1 LSPRSLARAARFL
14 LSGLPVLLA
23 ACATQPKPAPLPSA
37 DEAPVP
43 VPALRVAPPET
54 PAPSGVLYRLGLKS
68 DLTEVSIG
76 SAGTLWIV
84 TSDGRA
90 ELLQGPVVF
99 RPAGSFAG
107 GEAFQVQAGA
117 FSQEDPARK
126 AAERLAAS
134 YGVPGEVAFAPD
146 RGLYRVLLGSFAAR
160 GEADALVERLKLQ
173 GQDAFVVPGAPRAP
187 APAAEPVAPGAP
199 AVTPAAITVPT
210 ITVAGAGGAP
220 LTLNSPVDLYA
231 PAPEV
236 RVAVEGVPYRGS
248 LRVLVNPRGTLNLV
262 NRVDLE
268 DYLYGVVPAEMGPKR
283 FDAIE
288 ALKAQAVAAR
298 TYAMAHRGQ
307 FEAEGY
313 DICPGPKCQAYGGA
327 SVEDPLSTAAVDGT
341 RGLVLSHGGQFADAL
356 YVSTCG
362 GVTENVE
369 NVFSGGPVPYLVS
382 VECGELP
389 SEEIAGAPVPKDG
402 GGARTPLEWRGY
414 VLRRLAAKKPTVRAA
429 SLQAAQKLAGVNKRE
444 APPSRLTPAAVY
456 PSLVSAFELSEA
468 RALQLTP
475 RDEAYFEEPPSA
487 ARGLA
492 GPPRAAYEFLLR
504 FRFAGDSLPPADR
517 ELTEEEYGGLAFSI
531 ALRTLG
537 VTEGSGRFLSREG
550 SNLWVKSAEGRIGLP
565 VDPEVPFAR
574 RIGDTF
580 HPAPRLRLRAGDR
593 VRWFKEGGRLLAFW
607 VELDPDGP
615 TYERESAWTEW
626 VRRVS
631 ARELARRMNGR
642 VAGNEVR
649 EVAVTQRS
657 PTGRAIEMKVQ
668 TDLAEATFRRFD
680 VRQAVEMPEMLFSV
694 TRVDGSGEQKDF
706 VFLGRGWGHGVGMCQ
721 NGAFGMA
728 LAGRTYDEILRH
740 YYTGIEIV
748 TASTVSA
755 APAPSTR

>member
-1 LSPRSLARAARFL
+1 MRRRSRKRTARLFLA
-14 LSGLPVLLA
+14 GLLA
-23 ACATQPKPAPLPSA
+23 ITACTTPRPAPAPLPSA
-37 DEAPVP
+37 AEAPVP
-43 VPALRVAPPET
+43 VPAMRVALPET
-54 PAPSGVLYRLGLKS
+54 PARSGVLYRLGLKS
-68 DLTEVSIG
+68 DLTDLSIG
-76 SAGTLWIV
+76 TAGTLWIV
-84 TSDGRA
+84 TSGDRA

-99 RPAGSFAG
+99 RPASPAG
-107 GEAFQVQAGA
+107 GASETAFQVQAGA

-126 AAERLAAS
+126 AADRLAS
-134 YGVPGEVAFAPD
+134 EMGVVSQVAFAPD
-146 RGLYRVLLGSFAAR
+146 RGLYRVLLGNFSTRA
-160 GEADALVERLKLQ
+160 EADAFLEKLKGR
-173 GQDAFVVPGAPRAP
+173 GQDGFVVAGAARPP
-187 APAAEPVAPGAP
+187 EPAAGAAPSAAGA
-199 AVTPAAITVPT
+199 T
-210 ITVAGAGGAP
+210 ITVTGTGGAP
-220 LTLNSPVDLYA
+220 LTLASPVDLYG

-236 RVAVEGVPYRGS
+236 RVAVDGVPYRGS
-248 LRVLVNPRGTLNLV
+248 LRVLVNPRGTLNVV

-298 TYAMAHRGQ
+298 TYALAHRGQ

-341 RGLVLSHGGQFADAL
+341 RGLVLAHDGQFADAL

-389 SEEIAGAPVPKDG
+389 GEEVSGSPVPRDASG
-402 GGARTPLEWRGY
+402 PRTSLEWRGY
-414 VLRRLAAKKPTVRAA
+414 VLRRLAPKKAAVRAA
-429 SLQAAQKLAGVNKRE
+429 SLEAAQKLAGVRKRE
-444 APPSRLTPAAVY
+444 APPTRLTPSAVY
-456 PSLVSAFELSEA
+456 PSLVSAFELTEA
-468 RALQLTP
+468 RAIQLTA
-475 RDEAYFEEPPSA
+475 RDEAYFDEPPSA
-487 ARGLA
+487 GRGLTGA
-492 GPPRAAYEFLLR
+492 PRGAYEFLLR
-504 FRFAGDSLPPADR
+504 FRFAGDALPPADR
-517 ELTEEEYGGLAFSI
+517 ELTEEEYGGLAFSV
-531 ALRTLG
+531 ALRTMG
-537 VTEGSGRFLSREG
+537 VTEGSGRFLAREG
-550 SNLWVKSAEGRIGLP
+550 SNLWVKAPEGRIGLP

-574 RIGDTF
+574 RIGEAF
-580 HPAPRLRLRAGDR
+580 FPAPRLRLRPGDR
-593 VRWFKEGGRLLAFW
+593 VRWFKNGGRLLAFW

-626 VRRVS
+626 VRRVG
-631 ARELARRMNGR
+631 ARELARRMSGR

-649 EVAVTQRS
+649 EIAVTQRS
-657 PTGRAIEMKVQ
+657 ATGRAIEMRVQ

-694 TRVDGSGEQKDF
+694 TRVDGPGEEKDF

-728 LAGRTYDEILRH
+728 LAGQTYEQILRH
-740 YYTGIEIV
+740 YYTGIDIV
-748 TASTVSA
+748 VASTVSA
-755 APAPSTR
+755 APVPSTR

>member
-1 LSPRSLARAARFL
+1 LRPLLPARAARVL
-14 LSGLPVLLA
+14 LVGAPFLLA
-23 ACATQPKPAPLPSA
+23 ASCTTAPPPAPAPLPSA
-37 DEAPVP
+37 AEAPVP

-54 PAPSGVLYRLGLKS
+54 PARSGVLYRLGLRS
-68 DLTEVSIG
+68 DLTELSIG

-84 TSDGRA
+84 TSGDRA

-99 RPAGSFAG
+99 RPAGGGGAAG
-107 GEAFQVQAGA
+107 AAAEPTFLVQAGA
-117 FSQEDPARK
+117 FSQEEPARK
-126 AAERLAAS
+126 ASERLSAS
-134 YGVPGEVAFAPD
+134 FGVSASVAFAPD
-146 RGLYRVLLGSFAAR
+146 RGLYRVLLGSFASR
-160 GEADALVERLKLQ
+160 GEADALLERLKAE
-173 GQDAFVVPGAPRAP
+173 GQEGFVVPGGPPRPVDP
-187 APAAEPVAPGAP
+187 A
-199 AVTPAAITVPT
+199 TPAGPAT
-210 ITVAGAGGAP
+210 ITVAGAGGSP
-220 LTLNSPVDLYA
+220 LTLASPVDLYG

-268 DYLYGVVPAEMGPKR
+268 EYLYGVVPAEMGPKR

-341 RGLVLSHGGQFADAL
+341 RGLVLAYSGQFADAL

-382 VECGELP
+382 VECGELAT
-389 SEEIAGAPVPKDG
+389 EEVSGAAVPRDG
-402 GGARTPLEWRGY
+402 AHARTPLEWRGY
-414 VLRRLAAKKPTVRAA
+414 VLRRLAPRKAAVRAA
-429 SLQAAQKLAGVNKRE
+429 SLETAQKLAGVRRRE
-444 APPSRLTPAAVY
+444 PPPARLTPAAVY

-468 RALQLTP
+468 RALQLTS
-475 RDEAYFEEPPSA
+475 RDEAYFDEPPSA
-487 ARGLA
+487 ARGLSGA
-492 GPPRAAYEFLLR
+492 SRAAYEFLLR
-504 FRFAGDSLPPADR
+504 FRFAGDALPPADR
-517 ELTEEEYGGLAFSI
+517 ELTEEEYAGLAFSI

-550 SNLWVKSAEGRIGLP
+550 SNLWVKSAEGRVGLP

-574 RIGDTF
+574 RVGDAF
-580 HPAPRLRLRAGDR
+580 HPALRLRLRAGDR
-593 VRWFKEGGRLLAFW
+593 VRWFKDGERLLAFW

-626 VRRVS
+626 VRRVG
-631 ARELARRMNGR
+631 ARELARRMSGR
-642 VAGNEVR
+642 VAGSEVR
-649 EVAVTQRS
+649 ELDVTQRS

-694 TRVDGSGEQKDF
+694 TKVDGSGADEDF

-728 LAGRTYDEILRH
+728 LAGQTFDQILRH

-748 TASTVSA
+748 PTSTVTA
-755 APAPSTR
+755 APVPSTR

>member
-1 LSPRSLARAARFL
+1 
-14 LSGLPVLLA
+14 
-23 ACATQPKPAPLPSA
+23 
-37 DEAPVP
+37 
-43 VPALRVAPPET
+43 
-54 PAPSGVLYRLGLKS
+54 
-68 DLTEVSIG
+68 LTELSIG

-84 TSDGRA
+84 TSADRA

-99 RPAGSFAG
+99 RPAGAPVG

-126 AAERLAAS
+126 AADRLSATL
-134 YGVPGEVAFAPD
+134 GVAGEVAFSPD
-146 RGLYRVLLGSFAAR
+146 RGLYRVLLGSFPAR
-160 GEADALVERLKLQ
+160 SEADAFLEKLKAQ
-173 GQDAFVVPGAPRAP
+173 GQDGFVVPGAARA
-187 APAAEPVAPGAP
+187 AGIGAG
-199 AVTPAAITVPT
+199 T
-210 ITVAGAGGAP
+210 ITVSGAGGTP
-220 LTLNSPVDLYA
+220 LTLASPVDLYG

-236 RVAVEGVPYRGS
+236 RVAVDGVPYRGS
-248 LRVLVNPRGTLNLV
+248 LRILVNPRGTLNLV

-307 FEAEGY
+307 FEEEGY

-327 SVEDPLSTAAVDGT
+327 AVEDPLSTAAVDGT
-341 RGLVLSHGGQFADAL
+341 RGLVLAYAGQFADAL

-389 SEEIAGAPVPKDG
+389 TEEIAGSPVPRDG
-402 GGARTPLEWRGY
+402 GGPRTSLEWRGY
-414 VLRRLAAKKPTVRAA
+414 VLRRLAPRKAAVRAA
-429 SLQAAQKLAGVNKRE
+429 SLEVAQRLAGVQRRE
-444 APPSRLTPAAVY
+444 VPPSRLTPAAVY
-456 PSLVSAFELSEA
+456 PSLVYAFELSEA
-468 RALQLTP
+468 RALQLTA
-475 RDEAYFEEPPSA
+475 RDQAYFDEPPSA
-487 ARGLA
+487 ARGLT
-492 GPPRAAYEFLLR
+492 GAARGAYDFLLR
-504 FRFAGDSLPPADR
+504 FRFAGDALPPADR

-550 SNLWVKSAEGRIGLP
+550 SNIWVKAPEGRIGLP
-565 VDPEVPFAR
+565 VDPEAPFAR
-574 RIGDTF
+574 KIGDTF
-580 HPAPRLRLRAGDR
+580 FPAPRLRLRAGDR
-593 VRWFKEGGRLLAFW
+593 VRWFKDGGRLLAFW

-626 VRRVS
+626 VRRVGS
-631 ARELARRMNGR
+631 RELARRMSGR

-649 EVAVTQRS
+649 EVTVTQRS
-657 PTGRAIEMKVQ
+657 GTGRAIEMRVR
-668 TDLAEATFRRFD
+668 TDLAEATFRRFEL
-680 VRQAVEMPEMLFSV
+680 RQAVEMPEMLFSV
-694 TRVDGSGEQKDF
+694 TKVDGAGDQKDF
-706 VFLGRGWGHGVGMCQ
+706 LFLGRGWGHGVGMCQ

-728 LAGRTYDEILRH
+728 LAGQTYDGILRH
-740 YYTGIEIV
+740 YYSGIEIV
-748 TASTVSA
+748 PASTVTPA
-755 APAPSTR
+755 AAPSTR

>member
-1 LSPRSLARAARFL
+1 MRPARFL
-14 LSGLPVLLA
+14 SAGLTLVVF
-23 ACATQPKPAPLPSA
+23 ACTTAPKPAPEPLPSA
-37 DEAPVP
+37 AEAPVP
-43 VPALRVAPPET
+43 VPALRVAPPDT
-54 PAPSGVLYRLGLKS
+54 PARSGVLYRLGLRS
-68 DLTEVSIG
+68 DLTEISIG

-84 TSDGRA
+84 TAGDRA

-99 RPAGSFAG
+99 RPAAAAAG

-126 AAERLAAS
+126 AAERLSAS

-146 RGLYRVLLGSFAAR
+146 RGLYRVVLGSYPTR
-160 GEADALVERLKLQ
+160 GDADALVERLKQQ
-173 GQDAFVVPGAPRAP
+173 GQDAFVVPGAPRP
-187 APAAEPVAPGAP
+187 ADPNLPAAAP
-199 AVTPAAITVPT
+199 PT
-210 ITVAGAGGAP
+210 ITVAGTGGAP
-220 LTLNSPVDLYA
+220 LTLASPVDLYG

-341 RGLVLSHGGQFADAL
+341 RGLVLAYGGQFADAL

-389 SEEIAGAPVPKDG
+389 SEEIPGAPVPREG
-402 GGARTPLEWRGY
+402 GGARTSLEWRGY
-414 VLRRLAAKKPTVRAA
+414 VLRRLAPKKAAVRAA
-429 SLQAAQKLAGVNKRE
+429 SLEAAQKLAGVKKRE
-444 APPSRLTPAAVY
+444 APPARLTPSAVY

-504 FRFAGDSLPPADR
+504 FRFAGESLPPADR

-593 VRWFKEGGRLLAFW
+593 VRWFKEGGRLLGFW

-626 VRRVS
+626 VRRVG

-668 TDLAEATFRRFD
+668 TDLAEATFKRFD

-728 LAGRTYDEILRH
+728 LAGRTYDQILRH

-748 TASTVSA
+748 TASSVSA
-755 APAPSTR
+755 APVPSTR